1 MQPPR
6 DLPTAKAS
14 RPARQT
20 TYEIEISLVLVGA
33 VTGLYLWASRLGTP
47 ASSGLFGHGLGILG
61 FVLMLATETLY
72 SLRKH
77 ARGRT
82 IGRLSNWLQW
92 HIVTGIVGS
101 YMVLLHTAWQFNG
114 LAGVITLLTIV
125 VVGSGFIGRYLY
137 TAIPRTVEGAE
148 VTLAELES
156 QLSAGASRLEIL
168 TPSRAAPGETPTRLR
183 LPPLAATPGGALTSV
198 IARPLIS
205 WRDRAALNRA
215 LNDLG
220 SQDQAT
226 ADELR
231 RLINERHSLLRQIE
245 RLATARRLLA
255 LWHTVHV
262 PIGVALFILSFVHVG
277 AAIYYA
283 TLLR

>member
-6 DLPTAKAS
+6 DLPTAN
-14 RPARQT
+14 RPVRQT
-20 TYEIEISLVLVGA
+20 TYEIEISLVSVGA
-33 VTGLYLWASRLGTP
+33 ITGLYLWASRLGTP

-77 ARGRT
+77 ARGRA

-168 TPSRAAPGETPTRLR
+168 TPSRAAPGEAPTRLR

-255 LWHTVHV
+255 LWHTVHI
-262 PIGVALFILSFVHVG
+262 PIGVALFILAFVHVG